1 MEHERLMVHLPEVM
15 PKLSRKEA
23 EVIQLRF
30 FAESKTSRRNGRSA
44 DGYTLAEL
52 GEHFGI
58 SRERARQIQ
67 SKACGSCGAM
77 LDGWQR
83 SAIAG

>member
-1 MEHERLMVHLPEVM
+1 M
-15 PKLSRKEA
+15 
-23 EVIQLRF
+23 IQLRF
-30 FAESKTSRRNGRSA
+30 LRSRKPAGETGGLA

-67 SKACGSCGAM
+67 SKGLLKLRRE